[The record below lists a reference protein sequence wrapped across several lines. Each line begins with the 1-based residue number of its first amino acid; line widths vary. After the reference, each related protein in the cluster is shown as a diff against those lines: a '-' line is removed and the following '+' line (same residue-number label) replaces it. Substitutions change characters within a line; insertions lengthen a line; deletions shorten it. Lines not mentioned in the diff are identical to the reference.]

1 MAHHSITRHARQSP
15 FPTSGS
21 DLPDFLF
28 YRGEFAHRSLE
39 DPPRLVLL
47 DSKLPKVDGLE
58 VLRAVK
64 SDPCTKAIPAVVLAA
79 SREERH
85 LVESYRLGSNGN
97 IQTPGIPRFLPGGQA
112 TGASLAAGQR
122 AAAERSSPLKG
133 YSDHG
138 YNGA

>member
-1 MAHHSITRHARQSP
+1 MAGNSTTRYGRQSP

-47 DSKLPKVDGLE
+47 DSKLSRMDSLE
-58 VLRAVK
+58 VLRVVK
-64 SDPCTKAIPAVVLAA
+64 SDLCTKAIPVVVLAA
-79 SREERH
+79 SGEERH

-97 IQTPGIPRFLPGGQA
+97 IQTPGIPRFLPSGQA
-112 TGASLAAGQR
+112 TGASRAGGQR

-138 YNGA
+138 YNDA

>member
-1 MAHHSITRHARQSP
+1 MAHHSITRHGRQSP

-47 DSKLPKVDGLE
+47 GLKLSRMDGPE
-58 VLRAVK
+58 VLRTVK
-64 SDPCTKAIPAVVLAA
+64 RDPCTKAIPVVVPTA

-85 LVESYRLGSNGN
+85 WVGSYRLGSNGN
-97 IQTPGIPRFLPGGQA
+97 IQN
-112 TGASLAAGQR
+112 
-122 AAAERSSPLKG
+122 PLEFHVFCQVVKQLG
-133 YSDHG
+133 LYWLVV
-138 YNGA
+138 NEPPPNAFRP